1 METLFSMLGLYQL
14 SALMLPG
21 AVGVSGAYY
30 AIAGKPHDPSTA
42 AVLGLVVLF
51 YVAGNVI
58 QGAAV
63 LWEGLYWRRAG
74 GWPSARRMTPGDA
87 KAYDDALR
95 ELIQTK
101 LDTLVGSDTAILSVG
116 KKFALAR
123 AELRRQNQDVR
134 SESFNSIYG
143 LSRGLVSAGV
153 LVVGIA
159 IVCVLVGHD
168 AHRNWI
174 MAVVVGVCVIPVFV
188 RFVRFSSYFADQV
201 WQDFAALP
209 TS

>member
-30 AIAGKPHDPSTA
+30 AVAGKPHDPSTA
-42 AVLGLVVLF
+42 ALLGLVVLF
-51 YVAGNVI
+51 YIAGNVV
-58 QGAAV
+58 QGIAV
-63 LWEGLYWRRAG
+63 LWEGRYWKAAG
-74 GWPSARRMTPGDA
+74 GWPSVRRMTPGDT
-87 KAYDDALR
+87 KTYDPTLR

-101 LDTLVGSDTAILSVG
+101 LDALIGSDTSALPVG

-123 AELRRQNQDVR
+123 AELRRQSQDVR

-143 LSRGLVSAGV
+143 LSRGLVSAGA
-153 LVVGIA
+153 LVVVIA
-159 IVCVLVGHD
+159 FVCVILGHA

-174 MAVVVGVCVIPVFV
+174 MGAIVLACVVPVYV
-188 RFVRFSSYFADQV
+188 RFVRFSFYFADQV